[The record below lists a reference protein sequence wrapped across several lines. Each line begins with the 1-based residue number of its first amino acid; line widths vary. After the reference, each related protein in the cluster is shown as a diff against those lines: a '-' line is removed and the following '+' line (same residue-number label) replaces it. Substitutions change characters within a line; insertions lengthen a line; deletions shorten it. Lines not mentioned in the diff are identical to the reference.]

1 MTDPRPGYTASG
13 PEPSPEAPCVAF
25 DDEVAAAVRVEKQ
38 ISARLLLALAV
49 VALVIGARLLFF

>member
-1 MTDPRPGYTASG
+1 VTDPQPGYTASG
-13 PEPSPEAPCVAF
+13 PQPSPEEPGVPF
-25 DDEVAAAVRVEKQ
+25 EDEVAAAVRKEQQ